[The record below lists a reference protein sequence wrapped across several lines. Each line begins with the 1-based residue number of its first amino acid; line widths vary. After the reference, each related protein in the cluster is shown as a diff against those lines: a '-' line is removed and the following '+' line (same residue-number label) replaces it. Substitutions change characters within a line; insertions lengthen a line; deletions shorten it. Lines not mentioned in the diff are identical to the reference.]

1 MPRRVTG
8 APPVRHYAPLPV
20 FRPALGS
27 PFTGIPR
34 RIPIVSGSLGEEA
47 LLLLLFVF
55 GLIEW
60 MYYSTLFS
68 VCQGFFLIFSIE
80 KYHRNTAHNSR
91 FRKGYG
97 DFNERFCARRAEI
110 ARRFCVA
117 FIYFDKRGV
126 DS

>member
-68 VCQGFFLIFSIE
+68 VCQGLF
-80 KYHRNTAHNSR
+80 
-91 FRKGYG
+91 G
-97 DFNERFCARRAEI
+97 DFSEKNATPDTVVRVLGAG
-110 ARRFCVA
+110 VA
-117 FIYFDKRGV
+117 SRCTECSYLL
-126 DS
+126 